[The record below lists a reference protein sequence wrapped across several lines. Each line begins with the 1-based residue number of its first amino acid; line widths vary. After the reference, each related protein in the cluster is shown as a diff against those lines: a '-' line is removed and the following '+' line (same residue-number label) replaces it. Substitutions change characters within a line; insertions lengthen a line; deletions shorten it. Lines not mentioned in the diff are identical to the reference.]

1 MDEMLVEEKYFKI
14 KASYINIENQQSL
27 MFKIIDITAEVLL
40 NKEKN
45 NNKLLSVINSTVSH
59 ELKNPLN

>member
-14 KASYINIENQQSL
+14 KASNIKIENQQSL

-45 NNKLLSVINSTVSH
+45 NNKLLSVINQLSH
-59 ELKNPLN
+59 MS